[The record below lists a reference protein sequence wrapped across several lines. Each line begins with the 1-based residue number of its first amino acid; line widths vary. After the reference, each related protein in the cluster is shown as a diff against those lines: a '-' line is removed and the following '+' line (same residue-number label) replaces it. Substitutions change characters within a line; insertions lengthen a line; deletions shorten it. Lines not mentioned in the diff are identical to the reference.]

1 MFDFVSNGMGAL
13 SDGISSINPLKKK
26 KEEEPQEEQGSAFT
40 ADFGGYKPGGSF
52 DNYFK
57 PGALNQPGSVSDGV
71 GYQKGSAVKGM
82 DLGDK
87 TYEGKT
93 EFAKMAEAGVTDVEG
108 KGFDM
113 EKLAQV
119 LKSVKPSNS
128 DVPISMT
135 RTGGG
140 GGRYDK
146 SVFENPLL
154 TREMQALYNQPLY
167 NKLG

>member
-1 MFDFVSNGMGAL
+1 MFDFVSTGMGAL
-13 SDGISSINPLKKK
+13 ADGINSINPLKKK
-26 KEEEPQEEQGSAFT
+26 KEEEPREEQGSSFT

-52 DNYFK
+52 DSYFK
-57 PGALNQPGSVSDGV
+57 PGALKQPGAISDGV
-71 GYQKGSAVKGM
+71 GYQKGAAVKEM

-93 EFAKMAEAGVTDVEG
+93 EFAKMAEAGVTDVDGEG
-108 KGFDM
+108 FNM
-113 EKLAQV
+113 EQLAQV
-119 LKSVKPSNS
+119 LKSIKPH
-128 DVPISMT
+128 DT
-135 RTGGG
+135 RQSVNMVRTGG

-167 NKLG
+167 TKLT

>member
-1 MFDFVSNGMGAL
+1 MFDFVSTGLGAL
-13 SDGISSINPLKKK
+13 SEGIGSINPLKKK
-26 KEEEPQEEQGSAFT
+26 KEETEEDQGSAFT
-40 ADFGGYKPGGSF
+40 SDFGGYKPGGSF

-57 PGALNQPGSVSDGV
+57 PGALKQPGAVSDGV
-71 GYQKGSAVKGM
+71 GYQKGAAVKGM

-93 EFAKMAEAGVTDVEG
+93 EFAKMAEAGVTDVGG

-119 LKSVKPSNS
+119 LQSIKPQDNTP
-128 DVPISMT
+128 PINMV
-135 RTGGG
+135 RTGG

-154 TREMQALYNQPLY
+154 TRELNALYNQPLY
-167 NKLG
+167 NKLT